1 MNFAIKTFNEL
12 TIDELY
18 EIVKSRF
25 EVFVCEQKIV
35 EDQEFDDKDKVSYHI
50 MLKEND
56 KVVAYCRIVPKEIG
70 YDYTSIGRVLVL
82 SSYRRKGI
90 AQEMIKV
97 ALDFIKNNFSF
108 EKFNTFDKILVQN
121 EKSDFVYIIIK
132 GKVKVYSLTPTGVK
146 YLERIYCEYEIFG
159 ELEAFIDKPILNYVE
174 AIESCNAI
182 KIPKDLFLKWI
193 EIDREFSLYISIQIS
208 EKMYYTSINS
218 RANVTYPLK
227 SRLIFFL
234 WNFLDEHNL
243 DTVHKDILVEGV
255 GSNIRSVNRIIK
267 ELVNEG
273 LIEYNKGF
281 IKVKNMDKLMD
292 LIMSPNPNKPNFN
305 NQN

>member
-1 MNFAIKTFNEL
+1 MAVTRRTILQAAVAAAFAGAACAATAASAKKSIVIYFSRTGTIEGLAKTVAQLTGSDILKLEL
-12 TIDELY
+12 VKPYADEY
-18 EIVKSRF
+18 SAMT
-25 EVFVCEQKIV
+25 
-35 EDQEFDDKDKVSYHI
+35 Y
-50 MLKEND
+50 
-56 KVVAYCRIVPKEIG
+56 
-70 YDYTSIGRVLVL
+70 
-82 SSYRRKGI
+82 I
-90 AQEMIKV
+90 AREER
-97 ALDFIKNNFSF
+97 ASG
-108 EKFNTFDKILVQN
+108 
-121 EKSDFVYIIIK
+121 SDFVYIIIK

>member
-1 MNFAIKTFNEL
+1 MNKLSYYLDTCP
-12 TIDELY
+12 D
-18 EIVKSRF
+18 
-25 EVFVCEQKIV
+25 FV
-35 EDQEFDDKDKVSYHI
+35 
-50 MLKEND
+50 
-56 KVVAYCRIVPKEIG
+56 
-70 YDYTSIGRVLVL
+70 
-82 SSYRRKGI
+82 
-90 AQEMIKV
+90 
-97 ALDFIKNNFSF
+97 KNNFSF

-267 ELVNEG
+267 ELVNED

>member
-1 MNFAIKTFNEL
+1 MQPYAIHL
-12 TIDELY
+12 RCQCCSAAIRRIL
-18 EIVKSRF
+18 
-25 EVFVCEQKIV
+25 
-35 EDQEFDDKDKVSYHI
+35 
-50 MLKEND
+50 ND
-56 KVVAYCRIVPKEIG
+56 KAVICRNIQPFC
-70 YDYTSIGRVLVL
+70 
-82 SSYRRKGI
+82 RK
-90 AQEMIKV
+90 Q
-97 ALDFIKNNFSF
+97 
-108 EKFNTFDKILVQN
+108 
-121 EKSDFVYIIIK
+121 
-132 GKVKVYSLTPTGVK
+132 
-146 YLERIYCEYEIFG
+146 ERIRFRLWMFYMIS
-159 ELEAFIDKPILNYVE
+159 A
-174 AIESCNAI
+174 CNAI

-193 EIDREFSLYISIQIS
+193 EIDRAFSLYISIQIS

-267 ELVNEG
+267 ELVNED